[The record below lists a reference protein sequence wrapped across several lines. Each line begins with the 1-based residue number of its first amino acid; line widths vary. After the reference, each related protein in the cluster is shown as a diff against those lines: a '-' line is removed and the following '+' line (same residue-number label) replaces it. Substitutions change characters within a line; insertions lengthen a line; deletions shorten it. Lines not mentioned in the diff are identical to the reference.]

1 MNDTEYHITTLPIYQ
16 ATTRYCEKI
25 NYDSIKFSG
34 TADFL
39 KKAVN
44 YKRAIHD
51 TPGCFRSKIAKKEQQ
66 PKT

>member
-16 ATTRYCEKI
+16 ATTRYCEKR

-34 TADFL
+34 IAEFK

-44 YKRAIHD
+44 YKRAIHVI
-51 TPGCFRSKIAKKEQQ
+51 PGCFRSKIAKKEHT